1 MNAPKRYTR
10 LHYTRRRLGL
20 AIRLTLLWSVLLLA
34 IHDGKADTSRQGV
47 ILAQVRG
54 IEFNYIAWELET
66 LWAKAKQALWGFQP
80 YISDTEG
87 KAIVLDYLI
96 TVGQII
102 DLDNQIEAMY
112 TSPSP
117 DLATL
122 DDLRRQRDE
131 LESHRHALQDFAE
144 PIIERQ
150 VATVLQEEGFGIGGQ
165 VLPPVSFR
173 FVETPDVLIV
183 SPRRTIQQDYSI
195 SLQPLSIEERAQ
207 LEERVERVSP
217 HDAAY
222 VTGVGG
228 VGIWPAMIVETRYT
242 AIAFEIVA
250 HEWSHHYLFF
260 YPLGLEYLVK
270 PETRFIN
277 ETAATIFGNTMALK
291 VLERFYADEVAQG
304 LIWVP
309 DYPTLEDFY
318 GSGRLAALV
327 DPDLPPSLTAGQ
339 PTAELLV
346 NAGYSDAAQ
355 WILDT
360 IRPSQP
366 LLDPD
371 LLIPA
376 TAPVE
381 INRTRITAD
390 YLLRLG
396 YVDAAEDFMESR
408 RQLVGMR
415 VLNQAWFAFNGG
427 YQADPAQGGGVSLG
441 MVVDVTDAAYVGDPI
456 GPALYEILAL
466 SDDLHTYLARIRDV
480 TNRQELLAVLI
491 EMRREREIG

>member
-1 MNAPKRYTR
+1 MDAPKRYTH

-20 AIRLTLLWSVLLLA
+20 AIRLTLLGAVLLFS
-34 IHDGKADTSRQGV
+34 IRDGKADTSRQGV

-66 LWAKAKQALWGFQP
+66 LWAKAKQTLWGFQP

-87 KAIVLDYLI
+87 KSIVINYLI

-102 DLDNQIEAMY
+102 DLNNQIEAVY
-112 TSPSP
+112 ASPAP
-117 DLATL
+117 DPTLL
-122 DDLRRQRDE
+122 DDLRHQRNN
-131 LESHRHALQDFAE
+131 LESNRRELQEFAE

-173 FVETPDVLIV
+173 FVETPDVLVV
-183 SPRRTIQQDYSI
+183 SPRRIIQQDYSI

-207 LEERVERVSP
+207 LEAGVERVSP
-217 HDAAY
+217 DDAAY

-318 GSGRLAALV
+318 GGGRLATPV
-327 DPDLPPSLTAGQ
+327 DPDLPPSWTTGQ
-339 PTAELLV
+339 PTAEILV
-346 NAGYSDAAQ
+346 NAGYPAAAQ
-355 WILDT
+355 WILDS

-366 LLDPD
+366 PRDFD
-371 LLIPA
+371 LLMPA
-376 TAPVE
+376 TASVE

-408 RQLVGMR
+408 RQLLGLR

-427 YQADPAQGGGVSLG
+427 YQADPGQGGGVSLG
-441 MVVDVTDAAYVGDPI
+441 VVLDVTDPAYVGDPI

-466 SDDLHTYLARIRDV
+466 SNDLHTYLARIRDV

-491 EMRREREIG
+491 EMRREEEIK